1 MELVSYDCGATD
13 WYGANNA
20 LPPDVAPATEKGDW
34 RRRIIQ
40 PERRLLLGVLIDAI
54 VQLERLAATPPGPRR
69 AQFREAERWVRS
81 NDRRWPFS
89 FVNVCEALE
98 LAYEPLRR
106 ALLKRAA
113 EPSSGQQD
121 AAVGKTLAKSLRRA
135 GCAPATP
142 DTTSVR
148 ADAPAAPRARES
160 GGE

>member
-1 MELVSYDCGATD
+1 MELVSYDCAATD

-20 LPPDVAPATEKGDW
+20 LPPDVAPVTEKGEW

-69 AQFREAERWVRS
+69 TQFREAERWVRS

-89 FVNVCEALE
+89 FVNVCEALD

-106 ALLKRAA
+106 ALLKRVV

-135 GCAPATP
+135 GCAPATGV
-142 DTTSVR
+142 TASGRTQ
-148 ADAPAAPRARES
+148 APAAPRPRES
-160 GGE
+160 AGE